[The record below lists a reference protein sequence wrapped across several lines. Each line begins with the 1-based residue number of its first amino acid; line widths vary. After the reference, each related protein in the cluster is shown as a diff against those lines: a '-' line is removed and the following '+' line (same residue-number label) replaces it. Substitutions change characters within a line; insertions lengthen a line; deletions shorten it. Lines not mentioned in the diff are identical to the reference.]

1 MKTKLKEISRENL
14 QKIIL
19 EMAGFLTEEQYQ
31 RLQGVVEAIAAE
43 DIEAENPPVP
53 SRMSQELVDEKMGQI
68 KVWMEELDEGEVYL
82 DTEEYEDYSGGY
94 WDRDWITEYYDN
106 QDIGYKI
113 SSIIRFAKD
122 CVDDRRYEEA
132 NFLYEWLWDMCVYT
146 DVEFDENVD
155 LELLAEKE
163 IIKTDMEQLAL
174 LTLYTV
180 YQVVDADKR
189 AEDIY
194 RHFSLYSFRK
204 IHIEDMFYVGRENL
218 TGIEKFWEDWI
229 ALLKA
234 KSGDMESR
242 LLKEALLHTEGAKGI
257 ARMAEENCQ
266 IHPGLY
272 VDAIDEYEKEHNY
285 EEIEKIGERALERID
300 SSLVIRSKV
309 ALRTAYASSCLNH
322 KENVMRFCWEAFWS
336 ESTEK
341 YLLRLFGTQE
351 MAEKYKVRV
360 GEIFRDSIKGNP
372 RGYADRNNSELSQN
386 IMGDYRY
393 CVLKFYTGDFA
404 AAKEASKNPEGSL
417 GWSGRFIRYGIRLF
431 MLYLYD
437 EPLPSIAISN
447 LAGDIDYAGD
457 SEPQHLL
464 DFEREIIEESREL
477 KISTFWNYFQRWKRH
492 FPMSKE
498 EKRAY
503 VKWAE
508 EIVYGRADAIVAGQH
523 RGHYKESAVLLAAI
537 AEIKESMGETGAKSE
552 IFLQYK
558 RKFPRHSSFQAEMKK
573 YFSL

>member
-31 RLQGVVEAIAAE
+31 RLQGVVEVIAAE

-234 KSGDMESR
+234 KSGDR
-242 LLKEALLHTEGAKGI
+242 
-257 ARMAEENCQ
+257 
-266 IHPGLY
+266 
-272 VDAIDEYEKEHNY
+272 
-285 EEIEKIGERALERID
+285 
-300 SSLVIRSKV
+300 
-309 ALRTAYASSCLNH
+309 
-322 KENVMRFCWEAFWS
+322 
-336 ESTEK
+336 
-341 YLLRLFGTQE
+341 
-351 MAEKYKVRV
+351 
-360 GEIFRDSIKGNP
+360 
-372 RGYADRNNSELSQN
+372 
-386 IMGDYRY
+386 
-393 CVLKFYTGDFA
+393 
-404 AAKEASKNPEGSL
+404 
-417 GWSGRFIRYGIRLF
+417 
-431 MLYLYD
+431 
-437 EPLPSIAISN
+437 
-447 LAGDIDYAGD
+447 
-457 SEPQHLL
+457 
-464 DFEREIIEESREL
+464 
-477 KISTFWNYFQRWKRH
+477 
-492 FPMSKE
+492 
-498 EKRAY
+498 
-503 VKWAE
+503 
-508 EIVYGRADAIVAGQH
+508 
-523 RGHYKESAVLLAAI
+523 
-537 AEIKESMGETGAKSE
+537 
-552 IFLQYK
+552 
-558 RKFPRHSSFQAEMKK
+558 
-573 YFSL
+573 